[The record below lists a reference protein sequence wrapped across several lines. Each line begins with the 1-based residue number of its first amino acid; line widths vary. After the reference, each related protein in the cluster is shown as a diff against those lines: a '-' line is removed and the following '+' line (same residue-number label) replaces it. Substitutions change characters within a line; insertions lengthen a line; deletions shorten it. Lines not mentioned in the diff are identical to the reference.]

1 MVELILFPVRNGNP
15 EATVTKSSG
24 TRTLRSAT
32 VCGVASRSKQQ
43 KVGRKT
49 RQPSQKARHAE
60 LVELLQEHRR
70 RLTQG
75 VQQHLQRAR
84 DVDEQLQHEGT
95 TGDGV
100 SAGDDI
106 SLALAQIQGEM
117 LQRID
122 AALAR
127 LAAGKYGNCAECGTA
142 ISSQRLRALPFA
154 VRCIECEATREA
166 AAPRVSTPGI
176 VNLES

>member
-1 MVELILFPVRNGNP
+1 MAPR
-15 EATVTKSSG
+15 TK
-24 TRTLRSAT
+24 
-32 VCGVASRSKQQ
+32 
-43 KVGRKT
+43 
-49 RQPSQKARHAE
+49 PKARARAPQKPSAKARQAE

-106 SLALAQIQGEM
+106 SLALAQIQAEM
-117 LQRID
+117 LRRID

-154 VRCIECEATREA
+154 VRCTACEEKREQQA
-166 AAPRVSTPGI
+166 RARRLA
-176 VNLES
+176 ESQAHLSLFVPM

>member
-1 MVELILFPVRNGNP
+1 VAPP
-15 EATVTKSSG
+15 TKPKA
-24 TRTLRSAT
+24 RARAP
-32 VCGVASRSKQQ
+32 
-43 KVGRKT
+43 
-49 RQPSQKARHAE
+49 RQPSAKARQAE

-106 SLALAQIQGEM
+106 SLALAQIQAEM
-117 LQRID
+117 LRRID

-166 AAPRVSTPGI
+166 ATPRVVSTQGLT
-176 VNLES
+176 NLES